1 MQTKS
6 VFNGNYIAHERK
18 GGKDKNLS
26 PKEYLDTIRPYLGD
40 MIIDYKTQ
48 GEWKIQLTMS
58 VNFISSKDSDE
69 ICNLHT
75 RSNNIEIMMVNE
87 TDEIIDEIFEHFLQN
102 YQKDL
107 EE

>member
-1 MQTKS
+1 
-6 VFNGNYIAHERK
+6 
-18 GGKDKNLS
+18 
-26 PKEYLDTIRPYLGD
+26 
-40 MIIDYKTQ
+40 MIIDQKTE

-58 VNFISSKDSDE
+58 INFISFKDSDQ

-87 TDEIIDEIFEHFLQN
+87 TDEIIDEIFEYFLQN
-102 YQKDL
+102 YQKDF

>member
-1 MQTKS
+1 M
-6 VFNGNYIAHERK
+6 
-18 GGKDKNLS
+18 S
-26 PKEYLDTIRPYLGD
+26 PKEYLDIIRPYTGD
-40 MIIDYKTQ
+40 MIIGYKTQ

-58 VNFISSKDSDE
+58 IIFISSKDSDK

-87 TDEIIDEIFEHFLQN
+87 TDEIIDELFESFWQN
-102 YQKDL
+102 YQKYL

>member
-1 MQTKS
+1 
-6 VFNGNYIAHERK
+6 
-18 GGKDKNLS
+18 
-26 PKEYLDTIRPYLGD
+26 
-40 MIIDYKTQ
+40 MIIDQKTE

-58 VNFISSKDSDE
+58 INFISSKNSDE

-87 TDEIIDEIFEHFLQN
+87 TDEIIDEIFEYFLQN
-102 YQKDL
+102 YQKDF

>member
-1 MQTKS
+1 
-6 VFNGNYIAHERK
+6 
-18 GGKDKNLS
+18 
-26 PKEYLDTIRPYLGD
+26 
-40 MIIDYKTQ
+40 MIIDQKTE

-58 VNFISSKDSDE
+58 INFISSKNSDE

-87 TDEIIDEIFEHFLQN
+87 TDEIIDELFEYFLQN